1 MADYNFSGWVTQ
13 YGIKCTDGRTIR
25 DNAFAHMDGERVPLV
40 SNHVHDDPEKW
51 LGYVD
56 LEHVTG
62 KGLYGRASLN
72 NNPKAQAAKE
82 AVAHGDVNS
91 FSIYANHLKQM
102 GGDVIHGDV
111 KEVSLVLCGAN
122 SGAKI
127 DFPVLNH
134 SGMVEFMDGESVDYA
149 ADFEDARIT
158 FPNSLAHEDEDDEK
172 TFADIFESMTDE
184 QMAAVRYAFD
194 KGVEAGE
201 ANALSHADSDEAE
214 EDPDMDEFVDQII
227 DATIEA
233 VLDELES
240 EDDEDELEEVEDGE
254 DAAHSELYHTD
265 EGDNTMKTNVFEARV
280 NGGQAHPIALTH
292 SELSEIIS
300 YAAEHR
306 ESLANVFKS
315 YVADNYLAHAE
326 GDTAGQTYGIKDI
339 EILFPDAKLYQNEP
353 GFIKRKTEWVS
364 KVLGGVSKRP
374 FAKVKT
380 RHADITKDEARA
392 KGYTKGNK
400 KLEEVFEL
408 LQRQTG
414 PTTIYKKQK
423 IDRDDKID
431 ITDFNVVNFIKKE
444 MRMMLDEEIARAILI
459 SDGRSKLSQDKIKED
474 CIRPIFKDDDLYCIK
489 AAYTYKT
496 DADPDTDEANKA
508 RAFIRKVIKARK
520 EYRGSGSPTLFT
532 TEDMIT
538 ACLLLE
544 DGVGRPLY
552 DTEEKLRTKLRVA
565 EIVTIPVME
574 GLVRDDGQGHTF
586 DVDAILVNL
595 TDYVCGAD
603 KGGEINT
610 FEDFDIDYNQE
621 KFLMETRMSGALV
634 EPYSA
639 IVFERAKA

>member
-13 YGIKCTDGRTIR
+13 YNIKCTDGRTIR

-56 LEHVTG
+56 LEHVSG

-102 GGDVIHGDV
+102 GGNVIHGDV

-127 DFPVLNH
+127 DYPVLNH
-134 SGMVEFMDGESVDYA
+134 SGMVEFMDGESIDYA
-149 ADFEDARIT
+149 DEFEDARIT
-158 FPNSLAHEDEDDEK
+158 FPDSIAHADANEADDISI
-172 TFADIFESMTDE
+172 ADVYESMTDE
-184 QMAAVRYAFD
+184 QKAVVGWYFEQGVAAGA
-194 KGVEAGE
+194 E
-201 ANALSHADSDEAE
+201 NAMSHADEDGEVEEEIDEATE
-214 EDPDMDEFVDQII
+214 AEIDEFVDSII
-227 DATIEA
+227 DATIDA

-240 EDDEDELEEVEDGE
+240 DELEDGE
-254 DAAHSELYHTD
+254 DAAHSEFYN
-265 EGDNTMKTNVFEARV
+265 EGDYEMKSNIFEARV
-280 NGGQAHPIALTH
+280 AGGQPQQIALSH
-292 SELSEIIS
+292 SEFAEIIS
-300 YAAEHR
+300 YAADHR
-306 ESLANVFKS
+306 ESLANVFKG
-315 YVADNYLAHAE
+315 YIADNYLQH
-326 GDTAGQTYGIKDI
+326 GDDDEPYGIKDI

-364 KVLGGVSKRP
+364 KVLGAVSKRP

-459 SDGRSKLSQDKIKED
+459 GDGRSKLSQDKIKED
-474 CIRPIFKDDDLYCIK
+474 CIRPVVSDDALYCIK
-489 AAYTYKT
+489 AAYTYET
-496 DADPDTDEANKA
+496 DSDPDVDEANKA

-520 EYRGSGSPTLFT
+520 EYRGAGNPALYT

-552 DTEEKLRTKLRVA
+552 DTEEKLRTKLRVS

-574 GLVRDDGQGHTF
+574 GLTRDDGAGHTF

-595 TDYVCGAD
+595 SDYVCGAD

-639 IVFERAKA
+639 IVFERARA